1 MKRWRNFSYEN
12 IFALRENRETL
23 GGKTREIQDWEL
35 NLETLDFKKLFVE
48 KENRKIRKI
57 LS

>member
-12 IFALRENRETL
+12 IFALRENNL

-35 NLETLDFKKLFVE
+35 NLETLDFKKLFGGGE
-48 KENRKIRKI
+48 RK
-57 LS
+57 S